1 MRISDWSSDVC
12 SSDLV
17 VHDYAVLLVVAFAG
31 TVNPSAGSVSVFLPL
46 EHAVLTREV
55 TDVERTRMFARY
67 SLAGA
72 LAGAVGALAAA
83 APDLLAFAGLG
94 QLEAIRAMFVL
105 YALLGLIGGL
115 V

>member
-1 MRISDWSSDVC
+1 
-12 SSDLV
+12 
-17 VHDYAVLLVVAFAG
+17 
-31 TVNPSAGSVSVFLPL
+31 
-46 EHAVLTREV
+46 
-55 TDVERTRMFARY
+55 MFAHY

-115 V
+115 VYARIPARRPTKEQRATAALGPSRHSVYKLAAPFRYEQRRVGRRGGRRGRLRWW